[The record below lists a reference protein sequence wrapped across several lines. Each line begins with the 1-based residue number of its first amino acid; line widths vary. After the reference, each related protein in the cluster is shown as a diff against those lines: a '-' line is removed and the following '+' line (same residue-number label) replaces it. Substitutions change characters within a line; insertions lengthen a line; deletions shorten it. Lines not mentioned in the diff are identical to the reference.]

1 MKPFA
6 RFYHRPM
13 FEQRITVDSSIMGGR
28 PCIRGL
34 RFPVSRLLSLLA
46 AGQSEREILE
56 NHPDLESADIR
67 AAIEYAAA
75 RMDDRVIV
83 LKSA

>member
-1 MKPFA
+1 MT
-6 RFYHRPM
+6 
-13 FEQRITVDSSIMGGR
+13 ENRITVNPQVMDGR

-34 RFPVSRLLSLLA
+34 RFPVSRLLGMLA
-46 AGQSEREILE
+46 AQQSEADILR
-56 NHPDLESADIR
+56 NHPDLEPADFR

-75 RMDDRVIV
+75 LADDRVIL